1 MSGVAARVP
10 ASWVQV
16 RPEWQAGV
24 QTYNKLAEK
33 KKRVEYGPA
42 FRQRDISF
50 PKGLGNGN
58 MAAPMKNVSTKIGS
72 HLGLERI
79 ISVVQVRVSQGY

>member
-1 MSGVAARVP
+1 
-10 ASWVQV
+10 
-16 RPEWQAGV
+16 
-24 QTYNKLAEK
+24 
-33 KKRVEYGPA
+33 
-42 FRQRDISF
+42 
-50 PKGLGNGN
+50 